1 MKVNSADEE
10 AHVWVRTF
18 SKGRLENGPN
28 QYHKK
33 KHTKQTMV
41 TNPEGGKERG
51 KKIGI

>member
-33 KHTKQTMV
+33 HTKQTMV
-41 TNPEGGKERG
+41 TNPEGGKEGG